1 MAIQKKGRSQFQ
13 DIFEVVGVGAFTVN
27 FGNAATGSGTFAG
40 SGALTV
46 PGAALGDIV
55 LVGPGVDPV
64 DSALVGHVTAA
75 NTVEVTLL
83 NNTAGAVDLASQT
96 LVVVV
101 LRLNPTYAV
110 V

>member
-1 MAIQKKGRSQFQ
+1 MAVKKSGRVQFQ
-13 DIFEVVGVGAFTVN
+13 DLFDVVGVGAFTVD
-27 FGNAATGSGTFAG
+27 FADAATGSGTFSG

-46 PGAALGDIV
+46 AGAALGDIV

-83 NNTAGAVDLASQT
+83 NNTAGAVNLASQT
-96 LVVVV
+96 LRVVV
-101 LRLNPTYAV
+101 LRLNPEYAIV
-110 V
+110 

>member
-1 MAIQKKGRSQFQ
+1 MAIQKSGRQQFQ
-13 DIFEVVGVGAFTVN
+13 DVFSVVGVGAFTVD
-27 FGNAATGSGTFAG
+27 FASAATGSGTFAG

-46 PGAALGDIV
+46 PGAALGDFV
-55 LVGPGVDPV
+55 LVGPGVDPI

-83 NNTAGAVDLASQT
+83 NNTAGAVDLASQK
-96 LVVVV
+96 LRVVV
-101 LRLNPTYAV
+101 LRLNPVYDV

>member
-1 MAIQKKGRSQFQ
+1 MAVQKAGRLQFQ
-13 DIFEVVGVGAFTVN
+13 DLFEVVGVGAFTVD
-27 FGNAATGSGTFAG
+27 FGNAATGSGTFAV

-46 PGAALGDIV
+46 AGAALGDIV
-55 LVGPGVDPV
+55 LVGAGVDVV

-96 LVVVV
+96 LRVVV
-101 LRLNPTYAV
+101 LRINPAYDV